1 MGKISKR
8 LVIGVLCVALVI
20 GFIPNFNAPINA
32 ASETIHL
39 TQADFNKAKDGTPT
53 KGITYNEYKDEYT
66 LNAGSYI
73 FDENID
79 AGFILNIYSG
89 STVIDLNKKSLLS
102 HLYVSGYETGNTN
115 VTIKGD
121 GTITGC
127 TESTRGATITING
140 ANFGDTLYADQDGI
154 LIINSAV
161 VKAKKI
167 AINIDETAKAT
178 INGGEFSG
186 EYGGLCLWEGA
197 SVSLSGGTFVCEK
210 GYSLDN
216 VSVQEYEFQSGI
228 LIKGNG
234 DDSDAKKAFES
245 LLANGCEYSNQ
256 SQFEYSFFEHNSLFY
271 TNQPT
276 ITVKN
281 NNITPENKQV
291 TPEENNNNNNNNNN
305 NKKNYKNEWVD
316 HQWYDS
322 NGNTSYKYKGYWKC
336 NEKGWWFEDENGWY
350 PQDQWQ
356 KIDGKWYFFDAI
368 GYMAQNEYAG
378 SWSSYSEG
386 NWWVGDDGA
395 WDGSEPGV
403 WRLSSNG
410 KWWFKD
416 STGWFA
422 QSKWYKIRGTWYY
435 FDDEGW
441 WDESKTE

>member
-8 LVIGVLCVALVI
+8 LIIGVLCVALVI

-53 KGITYNEYKDEYT
+53 KGITYNSGVYF

-73 FDENID
+73 LDENI
-79 AGFILNIYSG
+79 AEVQYLSIYSG
-89 STVIDLNKKSLLS
+89 STVIDLNKKSLSARLFVCGS
-102 HLYVSGYETGNTN
+102 DEGIPN

-121 GTITGC
+121 GTITNGV
-127 TESTRGATITING
+127 ESAEGATVTING
-140 ANFGDTLYADQDGI
+140 ANFGRELNAFNKGI
-154 LIINSAV
+154 FIINSAV
-161 VKAKKI
+161 VNAEYF
-167 AINIDETAKAT
+167 AIYIDKTSKAT
-178 INGGEFSG
+178 INGGKFSAG
-186 EYGGLCLWEGA
+186 NAGLHICAGS
-197 SVSLSGGTFVCEK
+197 SVSLSGGTFVCKK
-210 GYSLDN
+210 GFGPLNN
-216 VSVQEYEFQSGI
+216 VSVQKYTIQSGI
-228 LIKGNG
+228 VIRGNG

-256 SQFEYSFFEHNSLFY
+256 SQFEYSFFEPDYFY

-276 ITVKN
+276 ITVIN
-281 NNITPENKQV
+281 NNVTPENKQV

-322 NGNTSYKYKGYWKC
+322 NGNATYKYKGYWKC

-386 NWWVGDDGA
+386 NWWVGEDGA